1 VTSSA
6 PAKARILVVDD
17 DEALLKTV
25 SWILKEHGYD
35 VIAVPGSRLLL
46 EQLESSVPDL
56 LLLDI
61 MMPDLDGFEVLE
73 RIRGDDRWRDLPV
86 LMISAMPPE
95 EAAVRT
101 LGLGASDFVPKPF
114 RVRELL
120 ARIQAQLRV
129 SGTLTRA
136 PPRGAAPA
144 RARRGRDPAP
154 AGRHS
159 PRSDGRPVAGRDLP
173 HSRPARRARAEPLA
187 LLARFRAPGR

>member
-1 VTSSA
+1 MTSSA
-6 PAKARILVVDD
+6 LAKPRILVVDD

-46 EQLESSVPDL
+46 EELETSVPDL

-73 RIRGDDRWRDLPV
+73 RIRGDDRYRDLPV

-101 LGLGASDFVPKPF
+101 LGLGASDFVPKG
-114 RVRELL
+114 ELSRL
-120 ARIQAQLRV
+120 
-129 SGTLTRA
+129 G
-136 PPRGAAPA
+136 
-144 RARRGRDPAP
+144 P
-154 AGRHS
+154 AGTEA
-159 PRSDGRPVAGRDLP
+159 RPTKI
-173 HSRPARRARAEPLA
+173 
-187 LLARFRAPGR
+187 

>member
-1 VTSSA
+1 MTSSVLA
-6 PAKARILVVDD
+6 RPRILVVDD

-46 EQLESSVPDL
+46 EELETSVPDL

-73 RIRGDDRWRDLPV
+73 RLRGDERYRDLPV

-120 ARIQAQLRV
+120 ARIQAQLRARERRHR
-129 SGTLTRA
+129 LR
-136 PPRGAAPA
+136 PERGQHRVGWPA
-144 RARRGRDPAP
+144 
-154 AGRHS
+154 
-159 PRSDGRPVAGRDLP
+159 
-173 HSRPARRARAEPLA
+173 
-187 LLARFRAPGR
+187 